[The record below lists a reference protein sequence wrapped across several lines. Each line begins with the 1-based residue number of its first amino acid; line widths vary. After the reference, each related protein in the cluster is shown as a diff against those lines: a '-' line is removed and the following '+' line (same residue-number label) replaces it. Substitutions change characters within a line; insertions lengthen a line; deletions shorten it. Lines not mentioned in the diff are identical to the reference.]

1 MASNVA
7 QGSTRLIVI
16 GAAVVLSIG
25 MGLRQSIGLFLT
37 PGARDLA
44 LTAADVT
51 LTIAIQN
58 IVWGLS
64 QAPAGAIAD
73 RFGLRVTLVTGS
85 LIYIAGLAVM
95 AAAGGE
101 IALIVSSVLIGIA
114 LSCTASSLAL
124 AACARAVPEQ
134 SRSNMLGV
142 VAAIGSLGTLIVPL
156 ATQVVLKYYPW
167 QIGALFFAVLAAG
180 MLPAAFWAGASDKL
194 PVMMTEAKTS
204 MRDTL
209 AQALHHRGFLVM
221 SGAYFV
227 CGLNLVFLTTH
238 LPAYLEICGQDPML
252 SAEALAVIGAVN
264 CVGALLAGWLG
275 GRYPKHV
282 VLGWLYILRSVAF
295 AGYFVGPPTA
305 TNTLVFAAAMGLLWF
320 PGVWPL
326 LSGLVAEMFGTRYMA
341 TLLGISFVVHQVGA
355 SLGEWGGGIILD
367 ATGSYDDAWKIGVLV
382 GFAAGIVQIFAGGPV
397 RPPRG
402 ESRTSVGVDVGI
414 PQVSD
419 AI

>member
-1 MASNVA
+1 MAQV
-7 QGSTRLIVI
+7 STRLILI
-16 GAAVVLSIG
+16 GAAVLLSIG

-37 PGARDLA
+37 PVTRDLA
-44 LTAADVT
+44 LTAADFT

-58 IVWGLS
+58 IVWGLA

-73 RFGLRVTLVTGS
+73 RFGLRLTLVAGTM
-85 LIYIAGLAVM
+85 IYIAGLAAM

-101 IALIVSSVLIGIA
+101 RALIVSSVLIGIA
-114 LSCTASSLAL
+114 LACTASSLAL
-124 AACARAVPEQ
+124 AACARAVPER
-134 SRSNMLGV
+134 SRSKMLGV
-142 VAAIGSLGTLIVPL
+142 VAAVGSFGTLIVPL
-156 ATQVVLKYYPW
+156 ATQGVLKYYPW
-167 QIGALFFAVLAAG
+167 QIGALFFAVLAAA

-194 PVMMTEAKTS
+194 PVMTAAAKTT

-209 AQALHHRGFLVM
+209 AQALRHRGFLVM

-264 CVGALLAGWLG
+264 CIGALLAGWLG

-282 VLGWLYILRSVAF
+282 VLGLLYILRSVAF
-295 AGYFVGPPTA
+295 AAYFVAPPTA
-305 TNTLVFAAAMGLLWF
+305 SNTLLFAAVMGLLWF

-326 LSGLVAEMFGTRYMA
+326 LSGMVAEMFGTRYMA

-355 SLGEWGGGIILD
+355 SLGAWGGGIILD
-367 ATGSYDDAWKIGVLV
+367 VTGSYDDAWKIGVLV
-382 GFAAGIVQIFAGGPV
+382 GFAAGIIQIVAGGPV
-397 RPPRG
+397 HPREARG
-402 ESRTSVGVDVGI
+402 E
-414 PQVSD
+414 PQLVST
-419 AI
+419 

>member
-7 QGSTRLIVI
+7 QGSTRLILI
-16 GAAVVLSIG
+16 GAAVLLSIG

-37 PGARDLA
+37 PVTRDLA
-44 LTAADVT
+44 LTAADFT

-58 IVWGLS
+58 IVWGLA

-73 RFGLRVTLVTGS
+73 RFGLRLTLVAGTV
-85 LIYIAGLAVM
+85 IYAAGLAAM
-95 AAAGGE
+95 AAAGSE
-101 IALIVSSVLIGIA
+101 MALIVSSVLIGIA
-114 LSCTASSLAL
+114 LACTASSLAL

-134 SRSNMLGV
+134 SRSKMLGV
-142 VAAIGSLGTLIVPL
+142 VAAVGSFGTLIVPL
-156 ATQVVLKYYPW
+156 ATQGVLKYYPW
-167 QIGALFFAVLAAG
+167 QIGALFFAVLAAA

-194 PVMMTEAKTS
+194 PVMTAAAKTT

-209 AQALHHRGFLVM
+209 AQVLRHRGFLVM

-275 GRYPKHV
+275 GRYSKHV

-295 AGYFVGPPTA
+295 ATYFVAPPTA
-305 TNTLVFAAAMGLLWF
+305 SNTLIFAAAMGLLWF

-326 LSGLVAEMFGTRYMA
+326 LSGMVAEMFGTRYMA

-355 SLGEWGGGIILD
+355 SLGAWGGGIILD
-367 ATGSYDDAWKIGVLV
+367 VTGSYDDAWKIGVLV
-382 GFAAGIVQIFAGGPV
+382 GFAAGIIQIFAGGPV
-397 RPPRG
+397 HPREARG
-402 ESRTSVGVDVGI
+402 E
-414 PQVSD
+414 PQLVST
-419 AI
+419 

>member
-7 QGSTRLIVI
+7 QGSTRLILI
-16 GAAVVLSIG
+16 GCAVLLSIG

-37 PGARDLA
+37 PVTRDLA
-44 LTAADVT
+44 LTAADFT

-73 RFGLRVTLVTGS
+73 RFGVRVTLVAGTV
-85 LIYIAGLAVM
+85 IYIAGFAAM
-95 AAAGGE
+95 AAADGE
-101 IALIVSSVLIGIA
+101 MALIVSSVLIGIA

-134 SRSNMLGV
+134 SRSKMLGV
-142 VAAIGSLGTLIVPL
+142 VAAVGSLGTLIVPL
-156 ATQVVLKYYPW
+156 ATQVVLKYYAW
-167 QIGALFFAVLAAG
+167 QIGALFFAALAAA

-194 PVMMTEAKTS
+194 PVMVAEAKTT

-209 AQALHHRGFLVM
+209 AQALRHRGFLVM

-305 TNTLVFAAAMGLLWF
+305 TNTLVFAAVMGLLWF

-355 SLGEWGGGIILD
+355 SLGAWGGGIILD

-402 ESRTSVGVDVGI
+402 ENRTSVGVNVGI

>member
-7 QGSTRLIVI
+7 QGSTRLILI
-16 GAAVVLSIG
+16 GCAVLLSIG

-37 PGARDLA
+37 PVTRDLA
-44 LTAADVT
+44 LTAADFT

-73 RFGLRVTLVTGS
+73 RFGVRVTLVAGTV
-85 LIYIAGLAVM
+85 IYIAGFAAM
-95 AAAGGE
+95 AAADGE
-101 IALIVSSVLIGIA
+101 MALIVSSVLIGIA

-134 SRSNMLGV
+134 SRSKMLGV
-142 VAAIGSLGTLIVPL
+142 VAAVGSLGTLIVPL
-156 ATQVVLKYYPW
+156 ATQVVLKYYAW
-167 QIGALFFAVLAAG
+167 QIGALFFAALAAA

-194 PVMMTEAKTS
+194 PVMVAEAKTT

-209 AQALHHRGFLVM
+209 AQALRHRGFLVM

-355 SLGEWGGGIILD
+355 SLGAWGGGIILD

-402 ESRTSVGVDVGI
+402 ESRTSIGVNVGI

>member
-1 MASNVA
+1 
-7 QGSTRLIVI
+7 
-16 GAAVVLSIG
+16 

-37 PGARDLA
+37 PVTRDLA
-44 LTAADVT
+44 LTAADFT

-58 IVWGLS
+58 IVWGLA

-73 RFGLRVTLVTGS
+73 RFGLRLTLVAGTM
-85 LIYIAGLAVM
+85 IYIAGLAAM
-95 AAAGGE
+95 AAASGE

-114 LSCTASSLAL
+114 LACTASSLAL
-124 AACARAVPEQ
+124 AACARAVPER
-134 SRSNMLGV
+134 SRSKMLGV
-142 VAAIGSLGTLIVPL
+142 VAAVGSLGTFIVPL
-156 ATQVVLKYYPW
+156 ATQGVLKYYPW
-167 QIGALFFAVLAAG
+167 QIGALFFAVLAAA

-194 PVMMTEAKTS
+194 PVMTAAAKTT

-209 AQALHHRGFLVM
+209 AQALRHRGFLVM

-295 AGYFVGPPTA
+295 AAYFVAPPTA
-305 TNTLVFAAAMGLLWF
+305 SNTLIFAAAMGLLWF

-355 SLGEWGGGIILD
+355 SLGAWGGGIILD
-367 ATGSYDDAWKIGVLV
+367 LTGSYDDAWKIGVLV
-382 GFAAGIVQIFAGGPV
+382 GFAAGIVQIIAGGPV
-397 RPPRG
+397 HPR
-402 ESRTSVGVDVGI
+402 EARAE
-414 PQVSD
+414 PQLVST
-419 AI
+419 

>member
-1 MASNVA
+1 
-7 QGSTRLIVI
+7 
-16 GAAVVLSIG
+16 

-37 PGARDLA
+37 PVTRDLA
-44 LTAADVT
+44 LTAADFT

-58 IVWGLS
+58 IVWGLA

-73 RFGLRVTLVTGS
+73 RFGLRITLVAGTV
-85 LIYIAGLAVM
+85 IYIAGLAAM
-95 AAAGGE
+95 AAASGE
-101 IALIVSSVLIGIA
+101 MALIVSSVLIGIA
-114 LSCTASSLAL
+114 LACTASSLAL
-124 AACARAVPEQ
+124 AACARVVPEQ
-134 SRSNMLGV
+134 SRSNMLGM
-142 VAAIGSLGTLIVPL
+142 VAAVGSLGTLIVPL
-156 ATQVVLKYYPW
+156 ATQAVLKYYPW
-167 QIGALFFAVLAAG
+167 QVGALFFAVLAAA

-194 PVMMTEAKTS
+194 PVMTAAAKTT

-209 AQALHHRGFLVM
+209 AQALRHRGFLVM

-238 LPAYLEICGQDPML
+238 LPAYLETCGQDPML

-295 AGYFVGPPTA
+295 AAYFLGPPTA
-305 TNTLVFAAAMGLLWF
+305 SNTLIFAAAMSLLWF

-326 LSGLVAEMFGTRYMA
+326 LSGLVAEMFGTRYIA

-355 SLGEWGGGIILD
+355 SLGAWGGGIILD
-367 ATGSYDDAWKIGVLV
+367 VSGSYDDAWKIGVLV
-382 GFAAGIVQIFAGGPV
+382 GFAAGIVQIVAGGPV
-397 RPPRG
+397 HPR
-402 ESRTSVGVDVGI
+402 EARAE
-414 PQVSD
+414 PQLVST
-419 AI
+419 

>member
-1 MASNVA
+1 MAPNVA
-7 QGSTRLIVI
+7 RGSTRLILI
-16 GAAVVLSIG
+16 GAPVLLSIG

-37 PGARDLA
+37 PVTRDLA
-44 LTAADVT
+44 LTAADFT

-58 IVWGLS
+58 IVWGLA

-73 RFGLRVTLVTGS
+73 RFGLRLTLVAGIV
-85 LIYIAGLAVM
+85 IYIAGLAAM

-101 IALIVSSVLIGIA
+101 MALIVSSVLIGIA
-114 LSCTASSLAL
+114 LACTASSLAL
-124 AACARAVPEQ
+124 AACARAVPER
-134 SRSNMLGV
+134 SRSKMLGV
-142 VAAIGSLGTLIVPL
+142 VAAVGSFGTLIVPL
-156 ATQVVLKYYPW
+156 VTQGVLKYYPW
-167 QIGALFFAVLAAG
+167 QIGALFFAVLAAA

-194 PVMMTEAKTS
+194 PVVTAAAKTT

-209 AQALHHRGFLVM
+209 AQALRHRGFLVI

-227 CGLNLVFLTTH
+227 CGPNLVFLTTH

-295 AGYFVGPPTA
+295 AAYFVALPTA
-305 TNTLVFAAAMGLLWF
+305 SNTLIFAAAMGLLWF

-326 LSGLVAEMFGTRYMA
+326 LSGMVAEMFGTRYMA

-355 SLGEWGGGIILD
+355 SLGAWGGGIILD
-367 ATGSYDDAWKIGVLV
+367 VTGSYDDAWKIGVLV
-382 GFAAGIVQIFAGGPV
+382 GFAAGIVQIVAGGPV
-397 RPPRG
+397 HPREARG
-402 ESRTSVGVDVGI
+402 E
-414 PQVSD
+414 PQLVST
-419 AI
+419 

>member
-1 MASNVA
+1 MAPNVA
-7 QGSTRLIVI
+7 QGSTRLILI
-16 GAAVVLSIG
+16 GCAVLLSIG

-37 PGARDLA
+37 PVTRDLA
-44 LTAADVT
+44 LTAADFT

-73 RFGLRVTLVTGS
+73 RFGVRVTLVAGTV
-85 LIYIAGLAVM
+85 IYIAGFAAM
-95 AAAGGE
+95 AAADGE
-101 IALIVSSVLIGIA
+101 MALIVSSVLIGIA

-134 SRSNMLGV
+134 SRSKMLGV
-142 VAAIGSLGTLIVPL
+142 VAAVGSLGTLIVPL
-156 ATQVVLKYYPW
+156 ATQVVLKYYAW
-167 QIGALFFAVLAAG
+167 QIGALFFAALAAA

-194 PVMMTEAKTS
+194 PVMVAEAKTT

-209 AQALHHRGFLVM
+209 AQALRHRGFLVM

-295 AGYFVGPPTA
+295 AGYFVGPPTS

-355 SLGEWGGGIILD
+355 SLGAWGGGIILD

-402 ESRTSVGVDVGI
+402 ENRTSVGVNVGI

>member
-1 MASNVA
+1 VHLPFVA
-7 QGSTRLIVI
+7 QGSTRLILI
-16 GAAVVLSIG
+16 GSAMLLSIG
-25 MGLRQSIGLFLT
+25 MGLRQSLGLFLT
-37 PGARDLA
+37 PVTRDLA
-44 LTAADVT
+44 LTAADFT

-64 QAPAGAIAD
+64 QAPVGAIAD
-73 RFGLRVTLVTGS
+73 RFGLRLTLVAGTV
-85 LIYIAGLAVM
+85 IYIAGLAAM
-95 AAAGGE
+95 AAADGE
-101 IALIVSSVLIGIA
+101 MALIVSGVLIGIA

-134 SRSNMLGV
+134 RRSKMLGV
-142 VAAIGSLGTLIVPL
+142 VAAVGSLGTLIVPL
-156 ATQVVLKYYPW
+156 ATQGVLKYYPW
-167 QIGALFFAVLAAG
+167 QIGALFFAILAAA
-180 MLPAAFWAGASDKL
+180 MLPAAFWAGASDTL
-194 PVMMTEAKTS
+194 PLMMAEAKTT
-204 MRDTL
+204 MRNTL

-295 AGYFVGPPTA
+295 AGYFVGAPTA
-305 TNTLVFAAAMGLLWF
+305 TNTLIFAAAMGLLWF

-341 TLLGISFVVHQVGA
+341 TLLGISFVMHQVGS
-355 SLGEWGGGIILD
+355 SLGAWGGGIILD
-367 ATGSYDDAWKIGVLV
+367 VTGSYDDAWKIGVLV
-382 GFAAGIVQIFAGGPV
+382 GLGAGIVQIFAGGPV
-397 RPPRG
+397 RPR
-402 ESRTSVGVDVGI
+402 EARAE
-414 PQVSD
+414 PQLAST
-419 AI
+419 